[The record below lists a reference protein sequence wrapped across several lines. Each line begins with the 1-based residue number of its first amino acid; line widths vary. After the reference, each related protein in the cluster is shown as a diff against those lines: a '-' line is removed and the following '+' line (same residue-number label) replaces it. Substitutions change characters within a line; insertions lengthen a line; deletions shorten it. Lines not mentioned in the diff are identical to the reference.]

1 MNRLYKSR
9 KEKIVDGVC
18 GGIAEYFDT
27 DPVLVRIIFVLFTFV
42 GGSGVIAYIVGMIIM
57 PAQPHGEEDD
67 KKPAEKAEGKSK
79 AKLVKTSEK
88 PVRKPS
94 PGSGSLFIG
103 IILIILG
110 GIFLFENFPFI
121 QFHPFYWLKRHFWEY
136 FLPGI
141 LIVTGIVLLVKSS
154 EKK

>member
-1 MNRLYKSR
+1 MKRLYKSR

-18 GGIAEYFDT
+18 GGIAEYFGT
-27 DPVLVRIIFVLFTFV
+27 DPVLVRIIFVLFTFM
-42 GGSGVIAYIVGMIIM
+42 GGSGIIAYIVGMIIM
-57 PAQPHGEEDD
+57 PTNPPGEEDD
-67 KKPAEKAEGKSK
+67 KKPAGKAEEKSK
-79 AKLVKTSEK
+79 AKLAKTSEK
-88 PVRKPS
+88 PVKKES

-110 GIFLFENFPFI
+110 GIFLFDNFPFFH
-121 QFHPFYWLKRHFWEY
+121 FHPFYWLKRHFWEY

-141 LIVTGIVLLVKSS
+141 LILTGIVLLVKSG

>member
-1 MNRLYKSR
+1 
-9 KEKIVDGVC
+9 
-18 GGIAEYFDT
+18 
-27 DPVLVRIIFVLFTFV
+27 
-42 GGSGVIAYIVGMIIM
+42 MIIM
-57 PAQPHGEEDD
+57 PTRPIGEEDD
-67 KKPAEKAEGKSK
+67 KKTAGKAEEKSK
-79 AKLVKTSEK
+79 AKLVKTSDQ
-88 PVRKPS
+88 PVKKAA

-110 GIFLFENFPFI
+110 GIFLIENFPFF
-121 QFHPFYWLKRHFWEY
+121 QFHPFYWFKRHFWEY